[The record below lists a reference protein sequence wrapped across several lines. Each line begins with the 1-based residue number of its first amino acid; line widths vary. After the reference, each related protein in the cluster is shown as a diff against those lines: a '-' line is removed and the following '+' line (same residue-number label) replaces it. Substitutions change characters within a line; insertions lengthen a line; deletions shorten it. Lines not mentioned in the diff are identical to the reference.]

1 MAGVIIV
8 GAQWGDEG
16 KGKVVD
22 IYTDEA
28 DYVVRYAGGPNAGHT
43 LVVDGQKCVVRLVP
57 SGILRRDAICVLGQ
71 GTVVDPKVLVGE
83 LETLEAKGLAP
94 RERMRVAER
103 AHVILSYHILVDG
116 LREAT
121 ASAIGTT
128 KRGVGPCYEDKA
140 ARRGIRLR
148 DFRSRADLTARV
160 AKAIEAWSP
169 VIVALGGQ
177 VPSVEAV
184 VDDAW
189 AAGQSLLPLLAD
201 TAALTEAALRDRK
214 RVLFEGA
221 QGTLLDVDHG
231 TYPFVTSSSAIAGGA
246 CTGVGIGP
254 SRIDSVVGLAKAYCT
269 RVGGGPFP
277 TELEGPVADRIRTV
291 GAEFG
296 SVTGRPRRVGWVD
309 LPALRYAVRLN
320 GLDSIALTKL
330 DVLAGLETIRACVAY
345 DTPEGRTRDF
355 PADDLASCTP
365 VYADFPGFSQD
376 VSNARALSEL
386 PKEALD
392 FVRFVETEVE
402 CPLSIVSV
410 GPGRDQTI
418 VLSHPLRDA

>member
-43 LVVDGQKCVVRLVP
+43 LVVDGEKCVVRLVP
-57 SGILRRDAICVLGQ
+57 SGILRRDAVCVLGQ

-83 LETLEAKGLAP
+83 LDTLEAKGLDP
-94 RERMRVAER
+94 RSRMRIADR
-103 AHVILSYHILVDG
+103 AHVILAYHILVDG

-121 ASAIGTT
+121 TSAIGTT

-160 AKAIEAWSP
+160 ARALEAWSP

-177 VPSVEAV
+177 VPSVESV

-189 AAGQSLLPLLAD
+189 AAGQNLLPLLAD
-201 TAALTEAALRDRK
+201 AAALTEAALRDRK

-254 SRIDSVVGLAKAYCT
+254 SRIDAVVGLAKAYCT

-355 PADDLASCTP
+355 PADDLAACTP

-392 FVRFVETEVE
+392 FVRFIETEVE

>member
-28 DYVVRYAGGPNAGHT
+28 DLVVRYAGGPNAGHT
-43 LVVDGQKCVVRLVP
+43 LVVGSEKVVVRLVP
-57 SGILRRDAICVLGQ
+57 SGILRRDALCLLGQ

-83 LETLEAKGLAP
+83 LDTLEAKGLAP
-94 RERMRVAER
+94 RDRMRVAER

-121 ASAIGTT
+121 TSAIGTT

-148 DFRSRADLTARV
+148 DFRSRADLAARV
-160 AKAIEAWSP
+160 EKALAAWAP
-169 VIVALGGQ
+169 TITALGGT

-189 AAGQSLLPLLAD
+189 AAGQNLLPLLAD
-201 TAALTEAALRDRK
+201 TAALTEQALRDGK

-254 SRIDSVVGLAKAYCT
+254 SRIDAVVGLAKAYCT

-277 TELEGPVADRIRTV
+277 TELEGEVADRIRKI

-330 DVLAGLETIRACVAY
+330 DVLAGLQTIRACVAY
-345 DTPEGRTRDF
+345 DTPSGRTREF
-355 PADDLASCTP
+355 PVDELETATP
-365 VYADFPGFSQD
+365 VFEDFPGFSQD
-376 VSNARALSEL
+376 VSSAKSLEEL
-386 PKEALD
+386 PKEARD
-392 FVRFVETEVE
+392 FVRFVETEVG
-402 CPLSIVSV
+402 CPLSIVSI

>member
-22 IYTDEA
+22 IFTGEA
-28 DYVVRYAGGPNAGHT
+28 DYVVRFAGGPNAGHT
-43 LVVDGQKCVVRLVP
+43 LVVDGEKIVVRLVP
-57 SGILRRDAICVLGQ
+57 SGILRRDALCVLGQ
-71 GTVVDPKVLVGE
+71 GTVVDAKVLVGE
-83 LETLEAKGLAP
+83 LDALEARGLDP
-94 RERMRVAER
+94 RTRMRIAEH

-121 ASAIGTT
+121 SAAIGTT

-148 DFRSRADLTARV
+148 DFRNRGGLEARV
-160 AKAIEAWSP
+160 LRALEAWAP
-169 VIVALGGQ
+169 TILALGGV
-177 VPSVEAV
+177 VPTVDEV
-184 VDDAW
+184 VTDAW
-189 AAGQSLLPLLAD
+189 DAGQNLLPVLCDTASLVESALLAK
-201 TAALTEAALRDRK
+201 K

-231 TYPFVTSSSAIAGGA
+231 TYPFVTSSSAISGGA

-254 SRIDSVVGLAKAYCT
+254 TRIDSVVGLAKAYCT

-330 DVLAGLETIRACVAY
+330 DVLAGLETIRACIAY
-345 DTPEGRTRDF
+345 DTPSGRTREF
-355 PADDLASCTP
+355 PVDDLEICTP
-365 VYADFPGFSQD
+365 VYADFSGFSQD
-376 VSNARALSEL
+376 VSTARHLAEL

-392 FVRFVETEVE
+392 FVRFIESEVA

-410 GPGRDQTI
+410 GPGREQTI
-418 VLSHPLRDA
+418 ILSHPLRPT

>member
-121 ASAIGTT
+121 TSAIGTT

-148 DFRSRADLTARV
+148 DFRSRADLTSRV
-160 AKAIEAWSP
+160 ARALEAWAP

-177 VPSVEAV
+177 VPSVESV

-189 AAGQSLLPLLAD
+189 AAGQNLLPLLAD

-254 SRIDSVVGLAKAYCT
+254 SRIDAVVGLAKAYCT

-355 PADDLASCTP
+355 PADDLANCTP
-365 VYADFPGFSQD
+365 VYADFPGFSED

>member
-43 LVVDGQKCVVRLVP
+43 LVVNGEKVVVRLVP

-83 LETLEAKGLAP
+83 LDTLDARGLSP
-94 RERMRVAER
+94 RDRMKVAER
-103 AHVILSYHILVDG
+103 AHVILAYHILVDG

-121 ASAIGTT
+121 SAAIGTT

-148 DFRSRADLTARV
+148 DFRSRVDLEARV
-160 AKAIEAWSP
+160 SRALEAWGP
-169 VIVALGGQ
+169 TIVALGGT
-177 VPSVEAV
+177 VPTVEAV

-189 AAGQSLLPLLAD
+189 DAGQNLLPLLAD
-201 TAALTEAALRDRK
+201 TAALTEAALKARK

-221 QGTLLDVDHG
+221 QGTLLDIDHG
-231 TYPFVTSSSAIAGGA
+231 TYPYVTSSSAIAGGA

-254 SRIDSVVGLAKAYCT
+254 SRIDAVVGLAKAYCT

-277 TELEGPVADRIRTV
+277 TELEGPVADRIRTI

-345 DTPEGRTRDF
+345 DTPNGRTRDF
-355 PADDLASCTP
+355 PADDLEACTP
-365 VYADFPGFSQD
+365 VYQDFPGFSQD
-376 VSNARALSEL
+376 VSNAKHLDEL
-386 PKEALD
+386 PKEARD
-392 FVRFVETEVE
+392 FVRFIESEVE
-402 CPLSIVSV
+402 CPLSIVSI
-410 GPGRDQTI
+410 GPGREQTI
-418 VLSHPLRDA
+418 ILSHPLRPE

>member
-1 MAGVIIV
+1 
-8 GAQWGDEG
+8 
-16 KGKVVD
+16 
-22 IYTDEA
+22 
-28 DYVVRYAGGPNAGHT
+28 
-43 LVVDGQKCVVRLVP
+43 
-57 SGILRRDAICVLGQ
+57 
-71 GTVVDPKVLVGE
+71 VVDPKVLVGE
-83 LETLEAKGLAP
+83 LDTLEAKGLEP
-94 RERMRVAER
+94 RSRMRIAER
-103 AHVILSYHILVDG
+103 AHVILAYHILVDG

-121 ASAIGTT
+121 SAAIGTT

-148 DFRSRADLTARV
+148 DFRSRAELTARV
-160 AKAIEAWSP
+160 AKALEAWAP
-169 VIVALGGQ
+169 VIVALGGE
-177 VPSVEAV
+177 VPGVESV

-189 AAGQSLLPLLAD
+189 AAGQKLLPLLAD

-254 SRIDSVVGLAKAYCT
+254 SRIDAVVGLAKAYCT

-376 VSNARALSEL
+376 VSNARALTEL

-392 FVRFVETEVE
+392 FVRFIETEVE

-418 VLSHPLRDA
+418 VLAHPLRDA

>member
-330 DVLAGLETIRACVAY
+330 DGLAGLETIRACGAY

-392 FVRFVETEVE
+392 FVRFVEIEVG

>member
-28 DYVVRYAGGPNAGHT
+28 DLVVRYAGGPNAGHT
-43 LVVDGQKCVVRLVP
+43 LVVGAEKVVVRLVP
-57 SGILRRDAICVLGQ
+57 SGILRRDALCLLGQ

-83 LETLEAKGLAP
+83 LDTLEVKGLAP
-94 RERMRVAER
+94 RDRMRVAER

-121 ASAIGTT
+121 TSAIGTT

-148 DFRSRADLTARV
+148 DFRSRADLAARV
-160 AKAIEAWSP
+160 EKALSAWAP
-169 VIVALGGQ
+169 TITALGGT

-189 AAGQSLLPLLAD
+189 AAGQNLLPLLAD
-201 TAALTEAALRDRK
+201 TAALTEQALRDGK

-254 SRIDSVVGLAKAYCT
+254 SRIDAVVGLAKAYCT

-277 TELEGPVADRIRTV
+277 TELEGEVADRIRKI

-330 DVLAGLETIRACVAY
+330 DVLAGLQTIRACVAY
-345 DTPEGRTRDF
+345 DTPSGRTREF
-355 PADDLASCTP
+355 PVDELETATP
-365 VYADFPGFSQD
+365 VFEDFPGFSQD
-376 VSNARALSEL
+376 VSSAKSLEEL
-386 PKEALD
+386 PKEARD
-392 FVRFVETEVE
+392 FVRFVETEVG
-402 CPLSIVSV
+402 CPLSIVSI